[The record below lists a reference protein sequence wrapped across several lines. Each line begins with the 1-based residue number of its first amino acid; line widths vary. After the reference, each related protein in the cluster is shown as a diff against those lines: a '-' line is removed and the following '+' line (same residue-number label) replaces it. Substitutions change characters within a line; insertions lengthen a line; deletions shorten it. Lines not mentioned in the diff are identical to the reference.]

1 MSFTCSIIFNIF
13 YLIFVFQEPF
23 WYGFVYRRDELL
35 CNGENIKQSESRE
48 LSD

>member
-23 WYGFVYRRDELL
+23 WYGFVYRRDEFAMVKISNKVL
-35 CNGENIKQSESRE
+35 K
-48 LSD
+48 